1 MVLRGGATAVFRVPS
16 LGEAAQLAEAVA
28 HTPGLDGS
36 EALLTIGD
44 DRLRVRLS
52 RKCVR
57 LEERHIVLGRALSAT
72 ARRYGAVA
80 DRPCVHEVQVA
91 IATSPTRSMSLLT
104 RCPRVRKTGRRQRRR
119 PARPRLDVVDS
130 GAQRGQAPPARDES
144 RRLRRS
150 RARRGACG
158 GGACR
163 RRPHR
168 RRRHAPGA
176 GFLAD
181 RAGNRVRVT
190 AWPDG
195 SVSTAPADPLA
206 GPRRDPVQPRARRR
220 HLGHPPTRTRPL
232 GDAPQ
237 PADQRP
243 RPDRLVCSAA
253 HHALPIDWPWA
264 TPGPPC
270 TSAPSD
276 NQYRRPLATAPSGNQ
291 GPQWKVGQ
299 PGTVMPTSPAPPT
312 IADTRLTESLSWVR
326 AQRSQA
332 SIASAVCGS

>member
-16 LGEAAQLAEAVA
+16 LGEAAQLAEAAA

-44 DRLRVRLS
+44 DRLSVRLS

-57 LEERHIVLGRALSAT
+57 LKERHIVLGRALSAT

-80 DRPCVHEVQVA
+80 DRPVC
-91 IATSPTRSMSLLT
+91 TRSRLRSPRSPTRSMSLLT
-104 RCPRVRKTGRRQRRR
+104 RCPRVRKTGRRQRRQ
-119 PARPRLDVVDS
+119 PAWPRLDVVDS
-130 GAQRGQAPPARDES
+130 GAQRGQAPPARDER

-158 GGACR
+158 DGACR

-168 RRRHAPGA
+168 RRRRRPW
-176 GFLAD
+176 GFILAD
-181 RAGNRVRVT
+181 RAGNRVCVT

-206 GPRRDPVQPRARRR
+206 GPAVIPFNPRARRR

-243 RPDRLVCSAA
+243 HPDRLVCSAA
-253 HHALPIDWPWA
+253 HHALPID
-264 TPGPPC
+264 
-270 TSAPSD
+270 
-276 NQYRRPLATAPSGNQ
+276 
-291 GPQWKVGQ
+291 
-299 PGTVMPTSPAPPT
+299 
-312 IADTRLTESLSWVR
+312 
-326 AQRSQA
+326 
-332 SIASAVCGS
+332 